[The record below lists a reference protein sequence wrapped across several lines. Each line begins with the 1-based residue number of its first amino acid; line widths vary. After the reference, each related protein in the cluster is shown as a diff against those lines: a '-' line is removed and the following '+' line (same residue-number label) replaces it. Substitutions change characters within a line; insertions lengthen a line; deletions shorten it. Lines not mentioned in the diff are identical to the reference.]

1 MKYLIDTHVL
11 IWLFEGSDK
20 IPKKVKEILVNPENE
35 ICLSTVSLWE
45 ISIKVGLDKLVLN
58 RSLESFLDIIES
70 GKFTIFG
77 LETNYYKRLQSL
89 PLIHKDPF
97 DRILIST
104 AMSESCVMVT
114 IDDNMKMYPV
124 PTLWD

>member
-11 IWLFEGSDK
+11 LWIFEGSEK
-20 IPKKVKEILVNPENE
+20 IPQKVKEILINPENE

-58 RSLESFLDIIES
+58 QPLESFLDIVES

-77 LETNYYKRLQSL
+77 LETDYYKRLLNL
-89 PLIHKDPF
+89 PFIHRDPF
-97 DRILIST
+97 DRILIAT
-104 AMSESCVMVT
+104 AISESCVMVT
-114 IDDNMKMYPV
+114 IDNNMKLYPV
-124 PTLWD
+124 PILWD